1 MKKLLLAVLIF
12 MMTSACK
19 TTPEVVR
26 EPTPEPICL
35 QPKEIVKVVKE
46 SCGVHAEFTPAVDQ
60 SVAGVVICVLDP
72 SVPAMLC
79 MTPKEAAA
87 RADLANP

>member
-1 MKKLLLAVLIF
+1 MRKVLV
-12 MMTSACK
+12 SALFLVSCK
-19 TTPEVVR
+19 TTPEVVV

-35 QPKEIVKVVKE
+35 QPQEIVKVVKE

-60 SVAGVVICVLDP
+60 TATGVVICVLDP

-87 RADLANP
+87 RDDLAKP

>member
-1 MKKLLLAVLIF
+1 MKKLLLLVLF
-12 MMTSACK
+12 FAACK
-19 TTPEVVR
+19 TLPEVVQER
-26 EPTPEPICL
+26 VPEPICL

-79 MTPKEAAA
+79 MTPKEAAD
-87 RADLANP
+87 RAALAETP

>member
-12 MMTSACK
+12 ASCK
-19 TTPEVVR
+19 TTPEVVH

-35 QPKEIVKVVKE
+35 QPKEIVTVVKE
-46 SCGVHAEFTPAVDQ
+46 SCGVQVEFTPAVDQ

-72 SVPAMLC
+72 STKAMLC

-87 RADLANP
+87 RAALSGATP